1 MAIRGITHVQ
11 NPFTPTAGKMPPE
24 LIGRDNAID
33 EFRDGLAN
41 GPGAPE
47 RLMRVS
53 GMRGMG
59 KTVMLGEFRRIALE
73 TDPKWT
79 VVSETANKGFCAR
92 ILETLSR
99 KSLAGS
105 VRLQPTAFGVSLGSM
120 EIERASLDLR
130 DAMMKATEKGHG
142 LLITLDE
149 VQDASLDETKT
160 LAIAIQHVI
169 SEDRDIAFAFAGLP
183 SMISEVVNS
192 DTLTF
197 LRRAVPVA
205 LEAIPIPDVAFSL
218 ADTMRRLG
226 GMEVSDGLV
235 DQLARASAGYPFMV
249 QLVGY
254 QTWQTAFRRLDRKG
268 GEVTARDVEEGIGE
282 ARRRF
287 DAMVIEPAMHHLP
300 PSAVRFLLAM
310 AEDGDRTSE
319 TAEVA
324 ARLNGSITSVSP
336 LRARLIKEGVV
347 ESSGRGRIGFAIPY
361 LTDYLMRNREELEQE
376 FA

>member
-1 MAIRGITHVQ
+1 
-11 NPFTPTAGKMPPE
+11 
-24 LIGRDNAID
+24 
-33 EFRDGLAN
+33 
-41 GPGAPE
+41 
-47 RLMRVS
+47 
-53 GMRGMG
+53 
-59 KTVMLGEFRRIALE
+59 
-73 TDPKWT
+73 
-79 VVSETANKGFCAR
+79 
-92 ILETLSR
+92 
-99 KSLAGS
+99 
-105 VRLQPTAFGVSLGSM
+105 
-120 EIERASLDLR
+120 
-130 DAMMKATEKGHG
+130 
-142 LLITLDE
+142 
-149 VQDASLDETKT
+149 
-160 LAIAIQHVI
+160 
-169 SEDRDIAFAFAGLP
+169 
-183 SMISEVVNS
+183 MISEVVNS

-197 LRRAVPVA
+197 LRRAVPVT

-226 GMEVSDGLV
+226 GMEIPNGLV

-361 LTDYLMRNREELEQE
+361 LADYLMRNREELERE

>member
-11 NPFTPTAGKMPPE
+11 NPFKPTAGKMPPE

-226 GMEVSDGLV
+226 AWKYRTASSTSWLGLRRV
-235 DQLARASAGYPFMV
+235 IRSWCSSSAI
-249 QLVGY
+249 
-254 QTWQTAFRRLDRKG
+254 RRGRPLS
-268 GEVTARDVEEGIGE
+268 EG
-282 ARRRF
+282 
-287 DAMVIEPAMHHLP
+287 
-300 PSAVRFLLAM
+300 S
-310 AEDGDRTSE
+310 T
-319 TAEVA
+319 
-324 ARLNGSITSVSP
+324 
-336 LRARLIKEGVV
+336 
-347 ESSGRGRIGFAIPY
+347 GRGAK
-361 LTDYLMRNREELEQE
+361 
-376 FA
+376 